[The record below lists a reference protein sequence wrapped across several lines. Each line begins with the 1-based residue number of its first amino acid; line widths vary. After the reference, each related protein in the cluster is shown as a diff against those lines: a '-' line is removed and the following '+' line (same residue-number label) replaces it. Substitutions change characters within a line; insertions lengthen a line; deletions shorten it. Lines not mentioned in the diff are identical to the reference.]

1 MEKVV
6 ESSKF
11 GSEVSSSC
19 SILER
24 EYKMNESFI
33 FTATIHN
40 LSNPIANMY
49 EVTASRWYKRSASK
63 MSHQRTDVK
72 SYMKV
77 VDIVL
82 YLEIL

>member
-24 EYKMNESFI
+24 KYKMNESFI

-40 LSNPIANMY
+40 LFIIQLSICMKEQLPGGIGDQEAKCHIS
-49 EVTASRWYKRSASK
+49 E
-63 MSHQRTDVK
+63 RT
-72 SYMKV
+72 
-77 VDIVL
+77 
-82 YLEIL
+82 